1 MTFND
6 LNIDNW
12 KQLDIDV
19 DSLWLINE
27 RDKSG
32 KHKNVYHGNFVP
44 QIPNQL
50 IRRFT
55 KENDLVLDV
64 FLGSGTSLYE
74 CETLNRKF
82 IGLDINQ
89 KMIDYVNSQMVNST
103 FKNFSIHNCDVTSDT
118 QTKQEI
124 ENSLTKLT
132 GLGVSNADNPPKS
145 SFN

>member
-19 DSLWLINE
+19 NSLWIIKE

-32 KHKNVYHGNFVP
+32 KHKNIYHGNFIP

-55 KENDLVLDV
+55 KENELVIDV

-74 CETLNRKF
+74 CESLNRKF

-89 KMIDYVNSQMVNST
+89 KMIDYEL
-103 FKNFSIHNCDVTSDT
+103 I
-118 QTKQEI
+118 
-124 ENSLTKLT
+124 
-132 GLGVSNADNPPKS
+132 SNHYLN
-145 SFN
+145 